1 MSDRRTTFGV
11 SIENDPFRHAVVV
24 PAANAGDAAVEP
36 AAVAAAEVAPAE
48 VAAGAA

>member
-24 PAANAGDAAVEP
+24 PAANAGDAALV
-36 AAVAAAEVAPAE
+36 PAE